1 MDRHLDRPGAIK
13 RVGIIGYPIKHSL
26 SPVFQQ
32 AALDFHGIPARY
44 EAWETPPEA
53 VAAAVARLRQPGY
66 LGMNVTVPHKQAVM
80 PLLDE
85 IDPLARRIGA
95 VNTIVRRGDRLVGYN
110 TDAAGF
116 LRALQRKAG
125 YDPTEQRALLIGAG
139 GAARAV
145 AFALLEAGVAF
156 LAIANPRSERAAAL
170 AADLGGQTGD
180 AEVCAL
186 GAGENELAGVVQT
199 TDLLVNATP
208 LGMRHTAGEHDLP
221 LPAHLLRQGLLV
233 CDLVYNPPQTPLL
246 RAAAA
251 AGAATLD
258 GLPMLIYQG
267 AAAFELWTGQ
277 QAPLG
282 LMFER
287 ARAALAGA

>member
-32 AALDFHGIPARY
+32 AAFDFHGIPARY
-44 EAWETPPEA
+44 EAWETLPEG
-53 VAAAVARLRQPGY
+53 VAAAVARLRHPSY

-95 VNTIVRRGDRLVGYN
+95 VNTIVNRGGRLIGYN

-116 LRALQRKAG
+116 LRAVQREAG
-125 YDPTEQRALLIGAG
+125 YSVAGRRALLVGAG

-145 AFALLEAGVAF
+145 VFSLLEAGVAS
-156 LAIANPRSERAAAL
+156 LAIANRRPERAADLVADLRGETGRSVVHAL
-170 AADLGGQTGD
+170 AM
-180 AEVCAL
+180 
-186 GAGENELAGVVQT
+186 GEDELAAVVAAV
-199 TDLLVNATP
+199 DLLVNATP
-208 LGMRHTAGEHDLP
+208 LGMRHTAHEQAMP
-221 LPAHLLRQGLLV
+221 LPGHLLRPGLLV

-251 AGAATLD
+251 AGAATLE

-277 QAPLG
+277 QPPLG

-287 ARAALAGA
+287 ARAALAAV